1 MSTKTFSFDILG
13 EEKGIGKMEKC
24 SIGETAELSGISVQT
39 LRYYDRI
46 NLLKPEQVQLDNGYR
61 YYSKKNIT
69 SLLLIKQLRRL
80 DFPLDKI
87 KKIITAGNSKLIE
100 QTIEERVKELNIEL
114 EQLQIKLEA
123 ARNLQLILAEGNH
136 FPDSKVLTKIVEREY
151 ASRYVIATRRNMSC
165 VEQGYIQRYSELIN
179 IADEYHLH
187 ITGEFSVKFFG
198 RMYELNP
205 KDADVEIGV
214 TVLENESICPFFKYE
229 KAFIG
234 ISRLFKGSYEQ
245 IKDGYTDMPEYAIK
259 KGYKIPEFFMFR
271 YLVNQAYTFENK
283 ECITDIILPIK
294 K

>member
-1 MSTKTFSFDILG
+1 
-13 EEKGIGKMEKC
+13 MEKY
-24 SIGETAELSGISVQT
+24 SIGETAELSGVSVQT

-46 NLLKPEQVQLDNGYR
+46 NLLKPEQVQQENGYR

-80 DFPLDKI
+80 DFSLHI
-87 KKIITAGNSKLIE
+87 VKKIIVSGNPKIIE
-100 QTIEERVKELNIEL
+100 QKIEERIKELHIEQ
-114 EQLQIKLEA
+114 EQLRIKLEA
-123 ARNLQLILAEGNH
+123 AKNLQLILSEGNH
-136 FPDSKVLTKIVEREY
+136 FSDNKGLPEIVEKEY
-151 ASRYVIATRRNMSC
+151 TSRYVITTRCNMSC
-165 VEQGYIQRYSELIN
+165 DEQSYIQRYSELIN

-187 ITGEFSVKFFG
+187 ITGEFSIKFFG

-205 KDADVEIGV
+205 KDADVEVGV
-214 TVLENESICPFFKYE
+214 TVLEKESNCPFFKNE

-234 ISRLFKGSYEQ
+234 ISRLYKGSYEQ
-245 IKDGYTDMPEYAIK
+245 IVDGYAGMQEYAIK
-259 KGYKIPEFFMFR
+259 KEYKIPGYFMFR